1 MSSKTLENYMA
12 LLIIRQR
19 AKRRDAIIT
28 GVVFF
33 GLFAALVVVGMLGT
47 LNERSLF
54 LAAVLVTLLRFGFL
68 ATWVRYEIVKGSIEV
83 VDNLCQMD
91 E

>member
-1 MSSKTLENYMA
+1 MSSKKLENYMA

-28 GVVFF
+28 GAVFF
-33 GLFAALVVVGMLGT
+33 VLFAALVVVGMLGT

-54 LAAVLVTLLRFGFL
+54 LAAVLVTLLGFGFL
-68 ATWVRYEIVKGSIEV
+68 ATWVRHEIIKCSIEL
-83 VDNLCQMD
+83 VDNLLQK